1 MKNPFKLLDK
11 IDWIIYLF
19 SLVIVSVTSF
29 IGPFDLLNFMSTI
42 TGVTML
48 IFMAK
53 GHVIGQVLSFIFA
66 IFYSVKS
73 FGLAYYGE
81 VLISVC
87 LMIPLSVFSIISWAR
102 NPYKK
107 GENVVKISKLSCGD
121 KVLCL
126 ILTITVTVAFYFILK
141 ALNTNNLIVSTISI
155 FTSFWA
161 SYLLIKRSTYYA
173 IAYTMN
179 DIVLIVLW
187 TLACIND
194 IGNVSVAVCFLIF
207 LINDL
212 YGFVL
217 WKKREKHQ
225 GLTKQ
230 KTSL

>member
-1 MKNPFKLLDK
+1 MKNPFKLLNR

-19 SLVIVSVTSF
+19 SLIMVVVTSF
-29 IGPFDLLNFMSTI
+29 IGPFDILNFMSTI

-53 GHVIGQVLSFIFA
+53 GHVVGQVLSFIFA
-66 IFYSVKS
+66 IFYSIKS

-81 VLISVC
+81 VLISIC
-87 LMIPLSVFSIISWAR
+87 LMVPLSVFSIISWAR

-121 KVLCL
+121 KVLCVT
-126 ILTITVTVAFYFILK
+126 LTIAVTITFYFILK
-141 ALNTNNLIVSTISI
+141 AINTNNLIVSTISI
-155 FTSFWA
+155 FTSFCA

-173 IAYTMN
+173 IAYTIN
-179 DIVLIVLW
+179 DMVLIVLW
-187 TLACIND
+187 TLATIKEISNL
-194 IGNVSVAVCFLIF
+194 SVAVCFLIF

-217 WKKREKHQ
+217 WKKREKYQ
-225 GLTKQ
+225 GLTK
-230 KTSL
+230 